1 MNLTAITILID
12 AEADIIE
19 VIADGTTVATGDITE
34 LPDGSLAADME
45 SETHRLPASA
55 YDDDGELSI
64 SVTAADHR
72 SLGIATAEWWK
83 AMQVELELERE
94 WMWQQQ
100 QDAYAEEHA
109 DMDRWVQDDEA
120 QVEG

>member
-19 VIADGTTVATGDITE
+19 VVADGITAATGDITE

-45 SETHRLPASA
+45 SDVHRLPASV
-55 YDDDGELSI
+55 YDEDGELSI

-72 SLGIATAEWWK
+72 SLGIAAAEWWK
-83 AMQVELELERE
+83 AVQIELELERE
-94 WMWQQQ
+94 QQE
-100 QDAYAEEHA
+100 QDAYAEECA
-109 DMDRWVQDDEA
+109 VMERWLQDDDD